1 MKLNIS
7 FSLGAKDSYFN
18 SIVNASL
25 RNEVLTTKES
35 KNGDQLFKSDIST
48 EQAFNH
54 YDEDQNG
61 KISRL
66 EFDNILQDLFRDAY
80 GNPHSIDSE
89 KAKEMYSIFSQEGEM
104 NLKDFKYCWNCWIK
118 TVLRPVSAFIVVD
131 VQNDFITGSLAV
143 KDYPAQ
149 EDGADIV
156 PVVNNLLDTAPFDNI
171 FYSQDWHPTDHI
183 SFFDNL
189 NLPGRGLLK
198 TAQLKSKVK

>member
-61 KISRL
+61 KI
-66 EFDNILQDLFRDAY
+66 
-80 GNPHSIDSE
+80 
-89 KAKEMYSIFSQEGEM
+89 
-104 NLKDFKYCWNCWIK
+104 
-118 TVLRPVSAFIVVD
+118 
-131 VQNDFITGSLAV
+131 
-143 KDYPAQ
+143 
-149 EDGADIV
+149 
-156 PVVNNLLDTAPFDNI
+156 
-171 FYSQDWHPTDHI
+171 
-183 SFFDNL
+183 
-189 NLPGRGLLK
+189 
-198 TAQLKSKVK
+198 